1 MQADHRPRVSIPLSH
16 DHFGS
21 GAKRPNSAASSSDT
35 SAAVDAPTLPQRAT
49 GETLRRVSHVAR
61 QALKMG
67 KNLTTQT
74 IAATRWSG
82 EQSSLLATKLKARI
96 VRNTAT
102 PTGVADRFG
111 EPSQYASLPNRL
123 SALATLSGEQHA
135 LIRSSLP
142 GRRTHQTGSTLL
154 AEGEQTP
161 NPTFIL
167 SGWAARTRVQ
177 DGELHVLGILLPGD
191 GICLF
196 GPPCTLAT
204 TTLIALTTVET
215 AEAGPIMEMVGEAEI
230 DSPVRLAM
238 HRAMAEDEAFLLN
251 QTMRLMMKPATARLA
266 HLLLELRYRLA
277 RVGLAT
283 NNEMPFALD
292 RRMLAAALGL
302 SPRAVGGVVRTLE
315 QRKIARFGHNRL
327 VILREDVLRK
337 LAGFT
342 PPAFSEKPGRRLIS
356 DIEAS
361 DMALQHAPWID
372 ASELRASRSSGA
384 SLRRG

>member
-1 MQADHRPRVSIPLSH
+1 MQADHRPRVFMPLSH

-21 GAKRPNSAASSSDT
+21 SAKRPNSASSSSEM
-35 SAAVDAPTLPQRAT
+35 SAAVDAPNLRQRAL
-49 GETLRRVSHVAR
+49 GETLHRVSNAAR
-61 QALKMG
+61 QALSLG
-67 KNLTTQT
+67 RNVARQT
-74 IAATRWSG
+74 IATSRWSV
-82 EQSSLLATKLKARI
+82 EQSSRLAAKLKASI
-96 VRNTAT
+96 VRNPAEPTA
-102 PTGVADRFG
+102 VADRFG

-135 LIRSSLP
+135 HIRSSLP

-177 DGELHVLGILLPGD
+177 NGKLHVLGILLPGD
-191 GICLF
+191 GVCLF

-215 AEAGPIMEMVGEAEI
+215 AEAGPVMEMVGEAEI

-266 HLLLELRYRLA
+266 HLVLELHYRLA

-315 QRKIARFGHNRL
+315 QRKIAKFGHNRL
-327 VILREDVLRK
+327 VILREKVFRK

-342 PPAFSEKPGRRLIS
+342 PPAFSEGSGRRLIS
-356 DIEAS
+356 DIDAS
-361 DMALQHAPWID
+361 DLSLQPAPWID
-372 ASELRASRSSGA
+372 ASELRTSRANGSSQRP
-384 SLRRG
+384 S

>member
-1 MQADHRPRVSIPLSH
+1 MQTDHRPRVSIPLSH

-21 GAKRPNSAASSSDT
+21 GARRPNSAALSSDMLA
-35 SAAVDAPTLPQRAT
+35 SVDAPTLPQRGQ
-49 GETLRRVSHVAR
+49 GETLHRVSNAAR
-61 QALKMG
+61 QALSLG
-67 KNLTTQT
+67 RNVARQT
-74 IAATRWSG
+74 IAASRWSV
-82 EQSSLLATKLKARI
+82 EQSSRLAAKLKASI
-96 VRNTAT
+96 VRNPAEPTA
-102 PTGVADRFG
+102 VADRFV

-123 SALATLSGEQHA
+123 SALATLSVEQHA
-135 LIRSSLP
+135 RIRSSLP

-177 DGELHVLGILLPGD
+177 NGKLHVLGILLPGD

-204 TTLIALTTVET
+204 TTLVALTTVET
-215 AEAGPIMEMVGEAEI
+215 AEAGPFMEMVGEAEI

-266 HLLLELRYRLA
+266 HLVLELHYRLA

-283 NNEMPFALD
+283 NNGMPFALD

-315 QRKIARFGHNRL
+315 QRKIAKFGHNRL

-342 PPAFSEKPGRRLIS
+342 PPAFSERSGRRLIS
-356 DIEAS
+356 DIDAS
-361 DMALQHAPWID
+361 DLSLQPAPWID
-372 ASELRASRSSGA
+372 VSELRASRANGTGP
-384 SLRRG
+384 RPT

>member
-1 MQADHRPRVSIPLSH
+1 MQTDHRPRVSIPLAH

-21 GAKRPNSAASSSDT
+21 GARRPNNEASPTELSQS
-35 SAAVDAPTLPQRAT
+35 VDALTLLRRAT
-49 GETLRRVSHVAR
+49 GATLRRVSHVAR

-74 IAATRWSG
+74 IAAARWSG
-82 EQSSLLATKLKARI
+82 EQSSWLATKLKTRI

-102 PTGVADRFG
+102 PTAVADRFG

-123 SALATLSGEQHA
+123 SALATLSAEQHA

-177 DGELHVLGILLPGD
+177 DGKLHVLGILLPGD
-191 GICLF
+191 GVCLF
-196 GPPCTLAT
+196 GPPCTQAT

-283 NNEMPFALD
+283 NNAMPFALD

-302 SPRAVGGVVRTLE
+302 SPRAVGVVVRTLE

-337 LAGFT
+337 LAGFK

-361 DMALQHAPWID
+361 DMTLQHAPWID
-372 ASELRASRSSGA
+372 APELRASRFSGA
-384 SLRRG
+384 SQRPS

>member
-1 MQADHRPRVSIPLSH
+1 MQTDHRPRVSIPLSH

-21 GAKRPNSAASSSDT
+21 GARRPNSAALSSDMLA
-35 SAAVDAPTLPQRAT
+35 SVDAPTLPQRGQ
-49 GETLRRVSHVAR
+49 GETLHRVSNAAR
-61 QALKMG
+61 QALSLG
-67 KNLTTQT
+67 RNVARQT
-74 IAATRWSG
+74 IAASRWSV
-82 EQSSLLATKLKARI
+82 EQSSRLAAKLKASI
-96 VRNTAT
+96 VRNPAEPTA
-102 PTGVADRFG
+102 VADRFV

-123 SALATLSGEQHA
+123 SALATLSVEQHA
-135 LIRSSLP
+135 RIRSSLP

-177 DGELHVLGILLPGD
+177 NGKLHVLGILLPGD

-204 TTLIALTTVET
+204 TTLVALTTVET
-215 AEAGPIMEMVGEAEI
+215 AEAGPFMEMVGEAEI

-266 HLLLELRYRLA
+266 HLVLELHYRLA

-283 NNEMPFALD
+283 NNGMPFALD

-315 QRKIARFGHNRL
+315 QRKIAKLGHNRL
-327 VILREDVLRK
+327 VILRENVLRK

-342 PPAFSEKPGRRLIS
+342 PPAFSERSGRRLIS
-356 DIEAS
+356 DIDAS
-361 DMALQHAPWID
+361 DLSLQPAPWID
-372 ASELRASRSSGA
+372 VSELRASRANGTGP
-384 SLRRG
+384 RPT

>member
-1 MQADHRPRVSIPLSH
+1 MQTDHRPRVSIQLAH
-16 DHFGS
+16 DHFRS
-21 GAKRPNSAASSSDT
+21 DAKRPNNVASSSNMSCD
-35 SAAVDAPTLPQRAT
+35 VDAATRPQRAA
-49 GETLRRVSHVAR
+49 GERSRQLSNVAR
-61 QALKMG
+61 EALRAG
-67 KNLTTQT
+67 RNVTTQT
-74 IAATRWSG
+74 IAAARWSA
-82 EQSSLLATKLKARI
+82 EQSFLLATKMKARI
-96 VRNTAT
+96 IRT
-102 PTGVADRFG
+102 PADPAAAAEQFG
-111 EPSQYASLPNRL
+111 EPSQYASIPNRL
-123 SALATLSGEQHA
+123 SALATLSGEEHA
-135 LIRSSLP
+135 LIRTSLP

-177 DGELHVLGILLPGD
+177 GGKLHVLGILLPGD
-191 GICLF
+191 GVSVF

-215 AEAGPIMEMVGEAEI
+215 AEAGPIMEMIGEAEI

-266 HLLLELRYRLA
+266 HLLLEVHYRLA

-283 NNEMPFALD
+283 HNEMPFALD

-302 SPRAVGGVVRTLE
+302 SPRAVASIVRALE

-327 VILREDVLRK
+327 VILREDVVRK
-337 LAGFT
+337 LAGFS
-342 PPAFSEKPGRRLIS
+342 PPAFSEKSGRRLIS
-356 DIEAS
+356 DIDAS
-361 DMALQHAPWID
+361 DLALQPAPWID
-372 ASELRASRSSGA
+372 ASELRASRANGSRQRPS
-384 SLRRG
+384 

>member
-1 MQADHRPRVSIPLSH
+1 
-16 DHFGS
+16 
-21 GAKRPNSAASSSDT
+21 
-35 SAAVDAPTLPQRAT
+35 
-49 GETLRRVSHVAR
+49 
-61 QALKMG
+61 
-67 KNLTTQT
+67 
-74 IAATRWSG
+74 
-82 EQSSLLATKLKARI
+82 
-96 VRNTAT
+96 
-102 PTGVADRFG
+102 
-111 EPSQYASLPNRL
+111 
-123 SALATLSGEQHA
+123 
-135 LIRSSLP
+135 
-142 GRRTHQTGSTLL
+142 
-154 AEGEQTP
+154 
-161 NPTFIL
+161 
-167 SGWAARTRVQ
+167 
-177 DGELHVLGILLPGD
+177 
-191 GICLF
+191 
-196 GPPCTLAT
+196 
-204 TTLIALTTVET
+204 
-215 AEAGPIMEMVGEAEI
+215 MEMVGEAEI

-238 HRAMAEDEAFLLN
+238 HRAMAEEAFLLN

-361 DMALQHAPWID
+361 DMARQHAPWID
-372 ASELRASRSSGA
+372 ASGLRASRSSGA